1 MDCIRPF
8 APYLLALVF
17 ALIMALFQVPEL
29 LGAHPFWALKVI
41 WLGLPV
47 GLVAAFLTG
56 FLGLSK
62 TLRIAL
68 FTVATLSAFYVATQG
83 KTVFVNS
90 YAENG
95 LAGRFWYFGWIGT
108 MAAVSGLIAVLIRK

>member
-1 MDCIRPF
+1 
-8 APYLLALVF
+8 V
-17 ALIMALFQVPEL
+17 
-29 LGAHPFWALKVI
+29 
-41 WLGLPV
+41 GLRV
-47 GLVAAFLTG
+47 GLVVAFLTG

-62 TLRIAL
+62 TLRIGL
-68 FTVATLSAFYVATQG
+68 FAVATLGAFYAATQG

-108 MAAVSGLIAVLIRK
+108 MAAVTGLIAVLTQK